1 VGIGVGFE
9 EGANVG
15 LKLGAYTNRRK
26 IVNKERYYTNKKI
39 RKKDS
44 TRIENDC

>member
-9 EGANVG
+9 EGVNVG

-26 IVNKERYYTNKKI
+26 IVNKERY
-39 RKKDS
+39 
-44 TRIENDC
+44 RITSILNSRE